1 MRRQIS
7 GALLAAGTALAISAA
22 TATPAVAA
30 TTGSETFRGVL
41 ETSGVSGD
49 RTVISSIIVMKGV
62 FSGTGRI
69 VEVPNL
75 PTDPDNVSRD
85 DLVFAEGTFHLL
97 TTNGDISFTLN
108 PNSCL
113 LRGTIQQTAVITGG
127 TGQFAAA
134 SGTFTGTASATAL
147 LPRNPDGSCSFLQPA
162 LHEEDMVAGSGTL
175 SF

>member
-1 MRRQIS
+1 MPSDRGFRGRVGHDGCEQARRAMSDQRRS
-7 GALLAAGTALAISAA
+7 FAPGQLAAGRPGREETCDDRSAGRCWRPEPRWPSSAA

-49 RTVISSIIVMKGV
+49 RTVISSIIVMTGV

-108 PNSCL
+108 PN
-113 LRGTIQQTAVITGG
+113 RGGHGRGQRNAVVLNQQHPT
-127 TGQFAAA
+127 
-134 SGTFTGTASATAL
+134 
-147 LPRNPDGSCSFLQPA
+147 R
-162 LHEEDMVAGSGTL
+162 
-175 SF
+175 